1 MLRSSMVNSPT
12 AAATASSSNNPPL
25 FSPPRI
31 FRGRSG
37 EDSLSDYGSIG
48 AMSSDGQYEV
58 IEYDLQQEHSSTHL
72 GAAAAAADAAAG
84 DAPNNND
91 GNDGNGDLFQEL
103 GAVSIQEDS
112 PAAEALRANAEIQVS
127 SLGKAARAVHMQSVR
142 RALKRAALK
151 GRSNRKGK
159 PPRVPYGHP
168 RGEEEEEDYVYSSGA
183 EDEEVCSVPSV
194 VKGPLSEI
202 DEEQRSGH
210 DDDGGEGGDTSGKED
225 VGEQEE
231 EDDATAPKDHPVT
244 PKRII
249 PGTPEHP
256 ADMSHI
262 PDGVA
267 PGTVE
272 AGKKGSYVVVLAW
285 RE

>member
-12 AAATASSSNNPPL
+12 AATASSSNNPPL
-25 FSPPRI
+25 SSPPRI
-31 FRGRSG
+31 FRGRTTP

-84 DAPNNND
+84 DDSPSNDD
-91 GNDGNGDLFQEL
+91 GNNDLFQEL

-112 PAAEALRANAEIQVS
+112 PAAEALRANADIHVS

-159 PPRVPYGHP
+159 PPRVPYGHHN
-168 RGEEEEEDYVYSSGA
+168 EEAAAELEEDYVYSSGA

-202 DEEQRSGH
+202 DEEQRSH
-210 DDDGGEGGDTSGKED
+210 DDGEEGGESGHETDGDEED
-225 VGEQEE
+225 
-231 EDDATAPKDHPVT
+231 DDATAPKDHPVT

-272 AGKKGSYVVVLAW
+272 AGKKGS
-285 RE
+285 